1 MLFEPNSIISI
12 IVWNTEHNVDNPS
25 FSVIL
30 DWYFVDF
37 SRHVSSCECGELSN
51 YMIVR
56 RDYYL
61 QGDNLVYSVSS

>member
-1 MLFEPNSIISI
+1 
-12 IVWNTEHNVDNPS
+12 VDNPS

-37 SRHVSSCECGELSN
+37 SRRVSSCECGELSN